1 MLRRSDRHH
10 FFIVI
15 IDTSILIFIM
25 LHSRLVE
32 LLFSARA
39 RDRTA
44 MHSLAS
50 SLAGLMKLPPIP
62 PVVSVQAQ
70 RLIDQGVG
78 GTRGA
83 EPPVAGGVAQG
94 ELPRAPLAA
103 ALEKVVL
110 SAKPG
115 RADRGAGSASEILV
129 LSMPNAQTEM
139 KEEPWREHGRRG
151 DLPRRPRP
159 KAS

>member
-1 MLRRSDRHH
+1 
-10 FFIVI
+10 
-15 IDTSILIFIM
+15 
-25 LHSRLVE
+25 
-32 LLFSARA
+32 
-39 RDRTA
+39 

-78 GTRGA
+78 DTRGA
-83 EPPVAGGVAQG
+83 EPPVAGRVAQG

-103 ALEKVVL
+103 VLEKVVL
-110 SAKPG
+110 SAKLG
-115 RADRGAGSASEILV
+115 CADRGAGSASVNLV
-129 LSMPNAQTEM
+129 LAMPKAQSEM

-151 DLPRRPRP
+151 DLPRRPCP
-159 KAS
+159 QAGK